1 MDAPVTFAAYV
12 ERWHE
17 YYVLAGTAAVTLMGL
32 LFVALSLH
40 LDEIVRDEGAHFSSM
55 AMGAFISF
63 VYVLLIS
70 LILLMPIGGGRPVG
84 MTIIVIGL
92 MRLVLTLRG
101 SGAIRR
107 DPGPSVRRSYLI
119 FRYLLPLAAVALLIA
134 SGCGLLLR
142 QFEMGMAG
150 LSTAVILLLVTATR
164 TAWDLIVLIGRHK
177 LDRAGSA
184 KG

>member
-1 MDAPVTFAAYV
+1 MDAPIAFIPYV

-17 YYVLAGTAAVTLMGL
+17 YYLLAGTAAVTLMGL

-40 LDEIVRDEGAHFSSM
+40 LDEIVRDEGARFSM
-55 AMGAFISF
+55 LAMGAFISF

-70 LILLMPIGGGRPVG
+70 LLMLMPTLTGRPLGATLV
-84 MTIIVIGL
+84 VIGL
-92 MRLVLTLRG
+92 MRLGQTLRG
-101 SGAIRR
+101 AGAFRR
-107 DPGPSVRRSYLI
+107 GVDASVRRSYLL
-119 FRYLLPLAAVALLIA
+119 FRYLLPLAAVALLLA
-134 SGCGLLLR
+134 SGSGLMRR
-142 QFEMGMAG
+142 QYELGMLG

-177 LDRAGSA
+177 LNRAGSE